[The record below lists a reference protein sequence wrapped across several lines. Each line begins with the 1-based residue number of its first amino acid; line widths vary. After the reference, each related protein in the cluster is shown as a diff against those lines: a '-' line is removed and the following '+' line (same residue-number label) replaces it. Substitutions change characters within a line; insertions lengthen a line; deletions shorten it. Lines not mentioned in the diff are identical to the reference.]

1 LLSIINATV
10 FRGNAHFYFSSAK
23 LLTAAGGGNILLLAK
38 IMEESARNSLQIT
51 QMLKKWSEGNQ
62 EILDKLMP
70 LVYEELRRQAS
81 RYLRRERAN
90 HTLQTTAL
98 IHEAYLKL
106 IDQNQVEWQNRTH
119 FFAIAA
125 QAMRRILV
133 DYARERNREKRG
145 GAAENLPLEEAAFVV
160 SGEKSVDL
168 VALDEALTRL
178 AEFDERQARV
188 VELRYFSGLSIDET
202 ADILGVS
209 NVTVRRD
216 WNMAKAWLHQQI
228 TK

>member
-1 LLSIINATV
+1 
-10 FRGNAHFYFSSAK
+10 
-23 LLTAAGGGNILLLAK
+23 
-38 IMEESARNSLQIT
+38 MEQSARNSLQIT

-62 EILDKLMP
+62 EVLDKLMP
-70 LVYEELRRQAS
+70 MVYDELRRQAS

-98 IHEAYLKL
+98 IPEAYLKI
-106 IDQNQVEWQNRTH
+106 IDQNGRMAKPDA

-160 SGEKSVDL
+160 SEGKNVDL
-168 VALDEALTRL
+168 VALDEALNRL

-202 ADILGVS
+202 ADILGIS

-216 WNMAKAWLHQQI
+216 WNMANAWRHH
-228 TK
+228 KSK